1 MIIDIRTATAKQLAG
16 YVMNARGW
24 KQDTEPPFMYVS
36 PDREDY
42 ESVESFSSDLNLI
55 ADAMPPGW
63 DWSRDKY
70 QNWIGCRPAKKR
82 LDIYGYRAEA
92 EVVHTGNERLDR
104 LRLAALAWEVESKE
118 VSK

>member
-1 MIIDIRTATAKQLAG
+1 MTIDIRTAAAKQLAEYISTVQG
-16 YVMNARGW
+16 YFPEGGDGW
-24 KQDTEPPFMYVS
+24 WSHTSGLHRYIPRFVA
-36 PDREDY
+36 
-42 ESVESFSSDLNLI
+42 DLNLI